1 VLIQG
6 ESGTGK
12 ELLAHEIHHRSNRA
26 MKPFVALNCAAL
38 PEHLIESELFGHEKG
53 AFTGATAQKR
63 GKFELAHLGTLFLDE
78 VGDMSLATQAK
89 LLRVLETR
97 KVERLGAT
105 GSLDVD
111 VRILSATNKDL
122 PAEIARQNFREDLYF
137 RLRVV
142 LLRLPPLREHREDI
156 PLLVQEFCRM
166 LGEKHRRPGLAV
178 SREAME
184 RLMAAEWRGNVRE
197 LKNALESA
205 TVMSSN
211 TTLSFEDFPSDF
223 LHTLPG
229 LHRDSRES
237 GGASF
242 LAVADYRE
250 AKRQFEV
257 AYVKA
262 KLREHGGNIT
272 RTAAA
277 IGIHRQSLQ
286 EKLRELGI
294 QAEKE

>member
-1 VLIQG
+1 MAV
-6 ESGTGK
+6 
-12 ELLAHEIHHRSNRA
+12 
-26 MKPFVALNCAAL
+26 NCAAL
-38 PEHLIESELFGHEKG
+38 PESLMESELFGHEKG
-53 AFTGATAQKR
+53 AFTGAGAQKR
-63 GKFELAHLGTLFLDE
+63 GKFELAHQGTLFLDE

-122 PAEIARQNFREDLYF
+122 PREIARQNFREDLYF

-142 LLRLPPLREHREDI
+142 LLRLPPLRAHPEDI

-166 LGEKHRRPGLAV
+166 LGEKHRRPAPAV
-178 SREAME
+178 SRQAME
-184 RLMAAEWRGNVRE
+184 QLMAGEWRGNVRE

-205 TVMSSN
+205 TVMSSSSV
-211 TTLSFEDFPSDF
+211 LGPEDFPPDS
-223 LHTLPG
+223 LGAVPG
-229 LHRDSRES
+229 LLRDHG
-237 GGASF
+237 GGANAPL
-242 LAVADYRE
+242 LAISDYRE
-250 AKRQFEV
+250 ARRQFEI
-257 AYVKA
+257 AYIKA
-262 KLREHGGNIT
+262 KLHEHGGNIT
-272 RTAAA
+272 HTAAA

-294 QAEKE
+294 QGEKE